1 MIRKS
6 KTRGNRT
13 RRSRRFK
20 VEWLTLG
27 LILGCY
33 GLWLAAG
40 LAYETMPLL
49 TIVLL
54 PLTMT
59 FHSSLQHE
67 ALHGHP
73 TRNAKLNEA
82 LIFLP
87 IGLFYPFRR
96 YKNLHLRHHADE
108 RLTDPYDDPESY
120 YRALVDWQKLPGWFK
135 SLLRLNNTLVGRV
148 LIGPAIG
155 VVGFTLAELKLVLS
169 GGRTIRLAWALHISG
184 LIPLVLIVHHVFHM
198 SFWVYFALAYA
209 GLSILAIRSFCEHQW
224 SERPDGRTV
233 IIEKSIL
240 GFLFLN
246 NNLHLVHHKRPT
258 APWYQLP
265 RLYRERAD
273 EWQALN
279 EGYVFRNYAAVLR
292 AFGLKTKEPVVH
304 PKSDVAVA
312 TAEEPRR
319 VLVTH

>member
-6 KTRGNRT
+6 RNNGNSTRKA
-13 RRSRRFK
+13 RRFK

-33 GLWLAAG
+33 GLWFIAG
-40 LAYETMPLL
+40 FSYGSMPIL
-49 TIVLL
+49 TFLLL
-54 PLTMT
+54 PLMNT

-73 TRNAKLNEA
+73 TRNAKINEA
-82 LIFLP
+82 LVFFP
-87 IGLFYPFRR
+87 IALFYPFRR

-120 YRALVDWQKLPGWFK
+120 YRALVDWQRLPDWFK
-135 SLLRLNNTLVGRV
+135 SILRLNNTLIGRV

-155 VVGFTLAELKLVLS
+155 VIGFTLAEMKLLFS
-169 GGRTIRLAWALHISG
+169 GGRAQRLAWLLHVIG
-184 LIPLVLIVHHVFHM
+184 LVPVVLVVHYVFAM
-198 SFWVYFALAYA
+198 PFWVYFVLSYA
-209 GLSILAIRSFCEHQW
+209 GLSVLAIRSFCEHQW

-240 GFLFLN
+240 GYLFLN

-265 RLYRERAD
+265 RLYRERRE

-279 EGYVFRNYAAVLR
+279 EGYVFSNYVAVLR
-292 AFGLKTKEPVVH
+292 AFGLKGKEPVVH
-304 PKSDVAVA
+304 PKSDAPAAGVEELRGAFVAQ
-312 TAEEPRR
+312 
-319 VLVTH
+319 